1 MDGAES
7 IRLFTDDLA
16 DAAKVFTINGFSAH
30 AGQSQ
35 LLDWILPMSKAG
47 SRIVLI
53 HGEPK
58 AQEALADL
66 IKKNSSRD
74 DVEVFIPDY
83 LEDMTLE
90 PGRKVAVELFNTAKA
105 RPRVDWDFLIADMD
119 ARLAQLRER
128 RTRAEQ
134 LPWEEQTELRDRLSE
149 INRELAVFL
158 SQI

>member
-1 MDGAES
+1 
-7 IRLFTDDLA
+7 
-16 DAAKVFTINGFSAH
+16 
-30 AGQSQ
+30 
-35 LLDWILPMSKAG
+35 
-47 SRIVLI
+47 
-53 HGEPK
+53 
-58 AQEALADL
+58 
-66 IKKNSSRD
+66 
-74 DVEVFIPDY
+74 
-83 LEDMTLE
+83 MTLE

-128 RTRAEQ
+128 RSRAEQ